1 MILELSVIGIICSA
15 VYILI
20 FDLYPGGIIV
30 PVYFSM
36 YLYQPQRLMGTVLI
50 SILCVFIFRFLSKR
64 MLLFGR
70 RRFVFLIVLSS
81 FLSLALNLLFKSY
94 LIDFAGYQTLGIL
107 IPGLLANNIFKQG
120 FVITLLSLFT
130 VSVFVFFAFKLVF
143 LL

>member
-1 MILELSVIGIICSA
+1 
-15 VYILI
+15 
-20 FDLYPGGIIV
+20 
-30 PVYFSM
+30 
-36 YLYQPQRLMGTVLI
+36 
-50 SILCVFIFRFLSKR
+50 